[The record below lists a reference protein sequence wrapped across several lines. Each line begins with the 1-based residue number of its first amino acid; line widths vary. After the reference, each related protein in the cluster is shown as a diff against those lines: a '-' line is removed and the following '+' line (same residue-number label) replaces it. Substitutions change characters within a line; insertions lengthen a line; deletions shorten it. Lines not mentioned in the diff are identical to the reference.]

1 MPGKTLGA
9 RTTRSGQTDANLNT
23 RFYERIAPI
32 YDSLYEDVDAEEAVR
47 QWRLLVK
54 RQAGL
59 PKPGDPTLPR
69 LLDLGCGTGRYL
81 DPWAAAA
88 FSVTGVDASRSMIS
102 RARDLRKTSAWASRI
117 RLVCCDLRK
126 TCRVLTTGARFDIAV
141 AHLNFFNLFP
151 PGEIQEV
158 LRHLASYM
166 ADGARLFTDCASPA
180 LMPEPGCERS
190 VLGDGTAVE
199 IITTPDPAAATVIRS
214 YRFRRSEISEK
225 YWLHSTSV
233 LKAAARLAGWQLES
247 AYAWRPNRP
256 RAPWLP
262 LPNNA
267 RNHRVCVFR
276 VRFSSAASDEAS

>member
-1 MPGKTLGA
+1 MARKASGA
-9 RTTRSGQTDANLNT
+9 RATRGGQANANLNS

-32 YDSLYEDVDAEEAVR
+32 YDSLYDDVDAEEAVR

-81 DPWAAAA
+81 DPWASAG

-102 RARDLRKTSAWASRI
+102 RARHLRKTSTWASRI

-126 TCRVLTTGARFDIAV
+126 SCQVLTVGGLFDIAV

-151 PGEIQEV
+151 PGEISEV
-158 LRHLASYM
+158 LTHLAFYM
-166 ADGARLFTDCASPA
+166 TEGARLFTDCASPA
-180 LMPEPGCERS
+180 LMPERGSERT

-214 YRFRRSEISEK
+214 YRFRQSEISEK
-225 YWLHSTSV
+225 YWLHSTST
-233 LKAAARLAGWQLES
+233 LKEAAALSGLQAENMW
-247 AYAWRPNRP
+247 AWTPELVHD
-256 RAPWLP
+256 PWHP
-262 LPNNA
+262 FDEGEDA
-267 RNHRVCVFR
+267 HRVLVLR
-276 VRFSSAASDEAS
+276 VRSPR